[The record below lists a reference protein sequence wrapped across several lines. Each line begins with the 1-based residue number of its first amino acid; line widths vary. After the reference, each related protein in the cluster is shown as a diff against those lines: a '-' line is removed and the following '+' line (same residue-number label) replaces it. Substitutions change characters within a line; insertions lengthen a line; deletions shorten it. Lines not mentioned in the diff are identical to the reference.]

1 MCAVC
6 VCLFAEGAHCL
17 AADCMLAE
25 TLLCVIMG
33 GKKTHTSEFT
43 HNDKNRHLNAHM
55 VFEEERLCL
64 RGLDV
69 SLTQTLCL
77 TYCTYND

>member
-1 MCAVC
+1 MYAVC
-6 VCLFAEGAHCL
+6 VCLYAEYAHGL

-33 GKKTHTSEFT
+33 GNKTHASEFS

-55 VFEEERLCL
+55 VLEEERC
-64 RGLDV
+64 V
-69 SLTQTLCL
+69 SDTDAVSNILYIQ
-77 TYCTYND
+77 